1 MQDRIGQ
8 PENKN
13 TSEIEPIPLLF
24 SLKKKNELFLGKM
37 GKILACKQ
45 ASAVDAE
52 TEAGQTTDRELIS
65 MCQQGDRD
73 CFRLL
78 YQRYQQRVRS
88 TLYQLC
94 GSASL
99 DDLVQEVFLKAWK
112 GLPKL
117 KNPQY
122 FSTWLYRISWNVAT
136 DRRRKLAKGQ
146 ARTSLSENSWE
157 KELNSNKLLS
167 RESTPDLMQ
176 LHYQDLVQRGLDNL
190 SFEHRAVLVLHD
202 LEDLPQRQIAEIL
215 NIPVGTVKSRL
226 FHARNSLKKFLE
238 RQGISL

>member
-1 MQDRIGQ
+1 M
-8 PENKN
+8 
-13 TSEIEPIPLLF
+13 S
-24 SLKKKNELFLGKM
+24 
-37 GKILACKQ
+37 KILACSQ
-45 ASAVDAE
+45 ASATD
-52 TEAGQTTDRELIS
+52 TESEIGTITEQELIWL
-65 MCQQGDRD
+65 CQQGDRA

-117 KNPQY
+117 RTAKY

-136 DRRRKLAKGQ
+136 DQRRKLARGQ
-146 ARTSLSENSWE
+146 ERTSISIHEAKYWD
-157 KELNSNKLLS
+157 KEPPNYGKLTDS
-167 RESTPDLMQ
+167 QAAPDLMH
-176 LHYQDLVQRGLDNL
+176 LHYQDIVQRGLSNL
-190 SFEHRAVLVLHD
+190 SFDHRAVLVLHD
-202 LEDLPQRQIAEIL
+202 LEDLPQKQVAEIL
-215 NIPVGTVKSRL
+215 NVPVGTVKSRL

-238 RQGISL
+238 QQGISL

>member
-1 MQDRIGQ
+1 
-8 PENKN
+8 
-13 TSEIEPIPLLF
+13 
-24 SLKKKNELFLGKM
+24 M
-37 GKILACKQ
+37 GKILACEQ

-52 TEAGQTTDRELIS
+52 SETGAASEQELIFL
-65 MCQQGDRD
+65 CQQGDRE

-94 GSASL
+94 GSTAL
-99 DDLVQEVFLKAWK
+99 DDLVQEVFLKVWK

-117 KNPQY
+117 KKTQY

-136 DRRRKLAKGQ
+136 DRRRKLAKAQEKTG
-146 ARTSLSENSWE
+146 LKIWE
-157 KELNSNKLLS
+157 KEQFNPAKL
-167 RESTPDLMQ
+167 ESAESAPDLMQ

-202 LEDLPQRQIAEIL
+202 LEDLPQKQVAEIL
-215 NIPVGTVKSRL
+215 NVPVGTVKSRL

-238 RQGISL
+238 QQGISL

>member
-1 MQDRIGQ
+1 M
-8 PENKN
+8 
-13 TSEIEPIPLLF
+13 TLL
-24 SLKKKNELFLGKM
+24 SLKKKNELFLVKM
-37 GKILACKQ
+37 GKMLACQQ
-45 ASAVDAE
+45 ASANAE
-52 TEAGQTTDRELIS
+52 SETKITDRELIFL
-65 MCQQGDRD
+65 CQQGDRE

-117 KNPQY
+117 KTAKY

-136 DRRRKLAKGQ
+136 DRRRKLAKDKN
-146 ARTSLSENSWE
+146 RTSLNEPTWE
-157 KELNSNKLLS
+157 HVSNEPKLTS

-202 LEDLPQRQIAEIL
+202 LEDLPQKQVAEIL
-215 NIPVGTVKSRL
+215 NVPVGTVKSRL
-226 FHARNSLKKFLE
+226 FHARNSFKKFLE
-238 RQGISL
+238 QQGISF

>member
-1 MQDRIGQ
+1 M
-8 PENKN
+8 
-13 TSEIEPIPLLF
+13 
-24 SLKKKNELFLGKM
+24 GKM
-37 GKILACKQ
+37 LACQQ
-45 ASAVDAE
+45 ASATDAE
-52 TEAGQTTDRELIS
+52 SETRKITDRELICL
-65 MCQQGDRD
+65 CQQGDRES
-73 CFRLL
+73 FRLL

-94 GSASL
+94 GSAFL

-117 KNPQY
+117 KTAKY

-136 DRRRKLAKGQ
+136 DRRRKLAKDKD
-146 ARTSLSENSWE
+146 RTSLSDRAWE
-157 KELNSNKLLS
+157 KEWNETKLTS
-167 RESTPDLMQ
+167 SESTPDLMQ
-176 LHYQDLVQRGLDNL
+176 LHYQDLVQRGLNNL

-202 LEDLPQRQIAEIL
+202 LEDLPQKQVAEVL

-238 RQGISL
+238 QQGISL